1 MVDSRAGAIKIQ
13 VKPGTPSG
21 LESREEFKKGGEGED
36 ILKAHRSQSVRGFE
50 GQNRKKLSKITTTT
64 TTYWNTIQE

>member
-36 ILKAHRSQSVRGFE
+36 ILKAHRSQSVRGLRAKT
-50 GQNRKKLSKITTTT
+50 GKNWTK
-64 TTYWNTIQE
+64 